1 MLPADT
7 LFQNS
12 GRPNFLEVFMDALM
26 NTGINWIAALQ
37 GLGGWLT
44 LPMQAFSFLGS
55 EDFFMLVLPALYW
68 SVDAALGLRVG
79 VILLVGSSLNDMLKL
94 AFHGPRPY
102 WFSTKI
108 QAFASETAFGL
119 PSGHAQS
126 AVGVWGMLASQIR
139 KRWAWVVALLL
150 MLLVG
155 LSRIYLGVHF
165 PTDVL
170 LGWLVG
176 AVILWLVLRLWEPVA
191 AWLKKLSLGRQIL
204 EAFALSLLL
213 IVLALIPY
221 FFLQSSGW
229 QVPAAW
235 LQNAAQNLPGGEAPN
250 PTSLSGL
257 FSTTGTLFGLLAGLA
272 WLNKRGGYHTRGS
285 GWQRILRYVAG
296 VVGVLVIRYGLKAIF
311 PEGEGWL
318 VLVFQYVRY
327 AAIGAWVSA
336 GAPLLFFALKLAQKD
351 R

>member
-1 MLPADT
+1 ME
-7 LFQNS
+7 
-12 GRPNFLEVFMDALM
+12 EVMDALM

-37 GLGGWLT
+37 GLGAWLT

-79 VILLVGSSLNDMLKL
+79 VILLVGSSLNDMFKL

-119 PSGHAQS
+119 PSGHSQS

-150 MLLVG
+150 MLLIG

-176 AVILWLVLRLWEPVA
+176 AVILWLVLRLWDPVA
-191 AWLKKLSLGRQIL
+191 AWLKKLSLGKQ
-204 EAFALSLLL
+204 
-213 IVLALIPY
+213 VLAVFGFSLVLIALALTPY
-221 FFLQSSGW
+221 FWLQSTGW
-229 QVPAAW
+229 QVPALW

-250 PTSLSGL
+250 PISLSGL
-257 FSTTGTLFGLLAGLA
+257 FSTTGTLFGLAAGLA
-272 WLNKRGGYHTRGS
+272 WLNTRGGFQTRGS
-285 GWQRILRYVAG
+285 GGQRFLRYLAG
-296 VVGVLVIRYGLKAIF
+296 VIGVLVIRYGLKAIF
-311 PEGEGWL
+311 PEGDTWL
-318 VLVFQYVRY
+318 AFIFQYIRY

-336 GAPLLFFALKLAQKD
+336 GAPLLFFAMKLAQNDNKID
-351 R
+351 